1 MSRLRAFLV
10 LFSLL
15 IAGAL
20 VSGSAWAQSREAYVG
35 GGLALQDAD
44 TSDDGMAIVARGGV
58 GLPELSQK
66 MAGNWSAEGEI
77 TRSLISPEAGG
88 NDLDITSF
96 GAYALYKFP
105 IQRFHL
111 RGRAGLVFKN
121 LDLDG
126 RAGDDDELDFSAGF
140 GAGYRVAPNVDVTVE
155 YTFLMDDVRHVSF
168 QGIFYF

>member
-1 MSRLRAFLV
+1 MNRLSAVLTLNAFLV
-10 LFSLL
+10 IGVL
-15 IAGAL
+15 A
-20 VSGSAWAQSREAYVG
+20 SGTAPAQSREAYVG

-44 TSDDGMAIVARGGV
+44 ISDDGMAVVARGGV
-58 GLPELSQK
+58 GIPELSQK

-111 RGRAGLVFKN
+111 RGRAGFTFKN

-126 RAGDDDELDFSAGF
+126 RPGDDEFDFSAGF
-140 GAGYRVAPNVDVTVE
+140 GAGYRVAPNVDVTLE
-155 YTFLMDDVRHVSF
+155 YTFMGDDVGHLGLH
-168 QGIFYF
+168 GIYYF

>member
-1 MSRLRAFLV
+1 MTRFAGTLTLC
-10 LFSLL
+10 LLL
-15 IAGAL
+15 IVGGLASGTAL
-20 VSGSAWAQSREAYVG
+20 AQSREAYVG
-35 GGLALQDAD
+35 GGLALQNAD
-44 TSDDGMAIVARGGV
+44 TSDDGMAVIARGGV

-66 MAGNWSAEGEI
+66 MAGNWSAEGEF

-105 IQRFHL
+105 IQQFHL
-111 RGRAGLVFKN
+111 RGRAGFVFKN
-121 LDLDG
+121 LDFDG